1 MKASRCGIL
10 AIALML
16 LASSAALGTEVVT
29 DPIVRKL
36 LERELLAGGDF
47 HYPLAAAKKKAGGT
61 SSCLMHL
68 GPTGHV
74 ISLKV
79 VRSSGHTILDN
90 HVMKVLSGYRF
101 KPGTKSPINWY
112 ITFRPEKDQIQ
123 VVALRF

>member
-1 MKASRCGIL
+1 MV

-16 LASSAALGTEVVT
+16 VASSVAPGTELVT
-29 DPIVRKL
+29 DPIVRKF

-47 HYPLAAAKKKAGGT
+47 HYPLEAAKKKAGGT
-61 SSCLMHL
+61 SGCLMHL

-79 VRSSGHTILDN
+79 TKSSGHTILDN